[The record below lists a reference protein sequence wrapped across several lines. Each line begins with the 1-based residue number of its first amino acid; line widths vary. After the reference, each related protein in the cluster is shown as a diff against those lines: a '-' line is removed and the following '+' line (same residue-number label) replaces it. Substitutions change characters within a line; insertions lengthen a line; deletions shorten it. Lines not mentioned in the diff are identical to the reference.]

1 MTNEIAVYLKL
12 MLQSG
17 MEQVYFSRIQ
27 ELLGDGRD
35 LVGLE
40 RSLYRFRKDAKRSI
54 AILIRNTNIK
64 RVDYDAVLAL
74 LVEEL
79 RKQYVTG
86 GMTQSAVVSAMH
98 YAARQTTKYTYEP
111 WATMDQMS
119 DWYCYAMEE
128 KMPKEAF
135 DAALYA
141 FLTEKTT
148 LSEIFA
154 HNSNQ
159 KATFRDLMAYEKRG
173 MNRIRFIV
181 NNRIVPAY
189 FASLI
194 LIIAIIAII
203 MSIDEVRFEGVTVG
217 LLAIFGLMSIALLIS
232 VPIVRNKEIDL
243 ELARYDFTILP
254 EHYKNVYEFFVD
266 GQKIRFDEVGVIVD
280 EDSFAYQNLKGE
292 LSTSGRLMRVHL
304 GFEFFTEFDRYLEI
318 PFCPESLAMIE
329 RFQIKLENA
338 SDLEYL
344 LKNKRQAFLD
354 IYTYSIVRPDLH
366 RNRKS

>member
-1 MTNEIAVYLKL
+1 MTNETAVYLKL

-27 ELLGDGRD
+27 EMLGDGRN
-35 LVGLE
+35 LAGLE
-40 RSLYRFRKDAKRSI
+40 RSLYRFREDAARSS
-54 AILIRNTNIK
+54 AILVRNTRGM

-79 RKQYVTG
+79 RKQYMAG

-128 KMPKEAF
+128 KIPKDAF
-135 DAALYA
+135 DAALNA

-148 LSEIFA
+148 LSEIFE
-154 HNSNQ
+154 HNSSQ
-159 KATFRDLMAYEKRG
+159 KATFRDLMEYEKRG
-173 MNRIRFIV
+173 MNRIRFV
-181 NNRIVPAY
+181 MNNRIVPAY
-189 FASLI
+189 LATLA
-194 LIIAIIAII
+194 LIIAAIAIL
-203 MSIDEVRFEGVTVG
+203 MSIDEVRFEGVTIG
-217 LLAIFGLMSIALLIS
+217 LLAFFGLMSIALLAS
-232 VPIVRNKEIDL
+232 VPFVRNREIDL
-243 ELARYDFTILP
+243 ELARYDFTVLP
-254 EHYKNVYEFFVD
+254 EHYKDEYEFFVN
-266 GQKIRFDEVGVIVD
+266 GMKIHFDETGFIVD
-280 EDSFAYQNLKGE
+280 EDAFSYDHQTAEF
-292 LSTSGRLMRVHL
+292 STSGRLMRVHL
-304 GFEFFTEFDRYLEI
+304 GFEFFTEFDRYTEI

-329 RFQIKLENA
+329 RFHIKLANA

-344 LKNKRQAFLD
+344 LNNKRQAFLD

-366 RNRKS
+366 KRR

>member
-1 MTNEIAVYLKL
+1 MTNETAVYLRL
-12 MLQSG
+12 MLQCG

-27 ELLGDGRD
+27 ELLGDSRN

-40 RSLYRFRKDAKRSI
+40 RSLYRFREDATRSS
-54 AILIRNTNIK
+54 AILVRNTRGK

-128 KMPKEAF
+128 KIPKEAF

-148 LSEIFA
+148 LSEIFE
-154 HNSNQ
+154 HNSSQ
-159 KATFRDLMAYEKRG
+159 KATFRDLMEYEKRG
-173 MNRIRFIV
+173 MNRIRFV
-181 NNRIVPAY
+181 MNNRIVPV
-189 FASLI
+189 FVVVEI
-194 LIIAIIAII
+194 
-203 MSIDEVRFEGVTVG
+203 
-217 LLAIFGLMSIALLIS
+217 LLIAAAAILLDMDEARFTTLGIVLFSLSGFLIVLMLVS
-232 VPIVRNKEIDL
+232 VPFVRNREIDL
-243 ELARYDFTILP
+243 ELARYDFTVLP
-254 EHYKNVYEFFVD
+254 EHYKDEYEFFINGV
-266 GQKIRFDEVGVIVD
+266 KIHFDETGFIVD
-280 EDSFAYQNLKGE
+280 EDAFSYEHQTAE

-304 GFEFFTEFDRYLEI
+304 GFEFFTEFDRYTEI

-329 RFQIKLENA
+329 RFHIKLANA

-344 LKNKRQAFLD
+344 LNNKRQAFLD

-366 RNRKS
+366 KRH

>member
-1 MTNEIAVYLKL
+1 MTNETAVYLKL

-17 MEQVYFSRIQ
+17 MEQIYFSRIQ

-35 LVGLE
+35 LTGLE
-40 RSLYRFRKDAKRSI
+40 RSLYRFRKDAKRST

-119 DWYCYAMEE
+119 DWYCFAMEE
-128 KMPKEAF
+128 KIPKDAF
-135 DAALYA
+135 DTALYA

-148 LSEIFA
+148 MSEIFA

-159 KATFRDLMAYEKRG
+159 KATFRDLMASEKRG
-173 MNRIRFIV
+173 MNRIRFIM
-181 NNRIVPAY
+181 NNRIVP
-189 FASLI
+189 I
-194 LIIAIIAII
+194 LAAVEFILAVAACALLD
-203 MSIDEVRFEGVTVG
+203 IDEARFTTLGIVLFSLVG
-217 LLAIFGLMSIALLIS
+217 LLLILTLIS

-243 ELARYDFTILP
+243 ELARYDFAILP
-254 EHYKNVYEFFVD
+254 EHYKDVYEFFVD

-344 LKNKRQAFLD
+344 LNNKRQAFLD